1 MKKPAYSKRKNREP
15 KILWTGPPFMAKRV
29 NDRVEK
35 ENGMLGKMVS
45 DLRERPTN
53 AAEARKMF
61 AKTYLKNP
69 LLKRPGRKT
78 STGWENVLKEL
89 KIVVA
94 KHSLS
99 KIQSEVTL
107 GYVPLKKGTPVE
119 RDIDL
124 KAHVRTTLSFQSEGI
139 DAIIEGDL
147 FHRRPCPLDP

>member
-1 MKKPAYSKRKNREP
+1 ME
-15 KILWTGPPFMAKRV
+15 KRV

-35 ENGMLGKMVS
+35 ENIMLGKMVR
-45 DLRERPTN
+45 DLREKPIN
-53 AAEARKMF
+53 PAKAREMF
-61 AKTYLKNP
+61 VETYLKKP
-69 LLKRPGRKT
+69 LLKRRGRKT

-119 RDIDL
+119 RDVDL

-139 DAIIEGDL
+139 DVLIEGDL
-147 FHRRPCPLDP
+147 FHRRPCPIDP